1 MQRHMG
7 GGWRLWGAGT
17 HSVPE
22 VSERAV
28 REGVPVFYHHL
39 MPQLGTQ
46 SLREQKGRTLG
57 DPLFL
62 PRSSFS

>member
-1 MQRHMG
+1 MVG
-7 GGWRLWGAGT
+7 GDFGGLGHTVFLRSQW
-17 HSVPE
+17 
-22 VSERAV
+22 AV

-39 MPQLGTQ
+39 IPQLGTQ